1 MRVAIVTGSVFGTA
15 EEIAWQAQDLLSAK
29 GFSVHYRQQWP
40 VDDLLALD
48 PQALLVISST
58 TGMGELPERLQPL
71 VDALEEHQP
80 DWAGRPAGLIGLG
93 DSGYGDQFC
102 MAADH
107 IEELFELLG
116 LVPLQETLR
125 LDASES
131 VTPEED
137 AQPWL
142 YSFVEQLQGWQA

>member
-1 MRVAIVTGSVFGTA
+1 MQVAIVSGSVFGGS
-15 EEIAWQAQDLLSAK
+15 EELAWLAQEQLIAQGWAAT
-29 GFSVHYRQQWP
+29 YRQVWQL
-40 VDDLLALD
+40 DELLALD
-48 PQALLVISST
+48 PQALLVITST

-71 VDALEEHQP
+71 VDALEEQQP

-102 MAADH
+102 MAADR

-116 LVPLQETLR
+116 LVPLQDTLR

-131 VTPEED
+131 VTPVED

-142 YSFVEQLQGWQA
+142 TAFMEQLQGWRR